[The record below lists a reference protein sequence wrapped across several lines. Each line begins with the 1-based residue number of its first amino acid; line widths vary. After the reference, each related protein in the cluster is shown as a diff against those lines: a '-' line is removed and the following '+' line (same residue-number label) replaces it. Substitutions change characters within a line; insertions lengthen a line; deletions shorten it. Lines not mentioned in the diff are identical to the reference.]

1 MTLAPGRGGR
11 LQFGLAAPGGAATAP
26 ADDCEIFHGPA
37 GTDFFPGQPFRHTY
51 VLSDVTSTSFTLDL
65 IETVGTIVARS
76 HETAALSGMTA
87 TFSQTCPDPDGGF
100 DWSESDTFTATSSS
114 ITLLRSLNGATGVV
128 VVRVYNN
135 SRIP

>member
-1 MTLAPGRGGR
+1 VSPTFSTA
-11 LQFGLAAPGGAATAP
+11 AAPTPAGGAFAAGTY
-26 ADDCEIFHGPA
+26 DLVSEIFYGPA
-37 GTDFFPGQPFRHTY
+37 GTDFFPGQPFRQTY

-135 SRIP
+135 SRVP